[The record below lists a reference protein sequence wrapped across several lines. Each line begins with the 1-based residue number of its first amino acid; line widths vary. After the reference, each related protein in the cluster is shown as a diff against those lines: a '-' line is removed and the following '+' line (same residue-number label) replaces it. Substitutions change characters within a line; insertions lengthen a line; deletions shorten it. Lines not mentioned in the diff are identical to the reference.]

1 MSRERKVAAIC
12 KVTRETTNQLNVA
25 TFIDD
30 VARLHAKC
38 NRTLGDAMELL
49 QHAPAFCLSSRSWF
63 RPTEE
68 RRETSLSPPPLT
80 WSCTFYPHPRPSY
93 SVTPRVDSA
102 LIASI
107 AVAKRLRR
115 KVNDEQLV
123 ASSWN
128 ASYLLYRAPERP
140 VRPLFSHLNSLD
152 RERRR
157 ILNSKNRC
165 RERISDTKVSLASPM
180 STLYNSEGLF

>member
-68 RRETSLSPPPLT
+68 RRETSLSPPLSLRPAPSTPTLVRATPSLRVWTLLSSHPSQWQKGSVGRLT
-80 WSCTFYPHPRPSY
+80 T
-93 SVTPRVDSA
+93 
-102 LIASI
+102 
-107 AVAKRLRR
+107 
-115 KVNDEQLV
+115 
-123 ASSWN
+123 SSWSP
-128 ASYLLYRAPERP
+128 AAGTRATSSTALQRAQ
-140 VRPLFSHLNSLD
+140 FA
-152 RERRR
+152 
-157 ILNSKNRC
+157 RC
-165 RERISDTKVSLASPM
+165 FPISIP
-180 STLYNSEGLF
+180 STGSVEGY